1 MPIMDTLKHRRP
13 NVSVLSGSLP
23 KNCGRYG
30 TDKVLNEDYNE
41 MLQILSDNKVKFLV
55 VGAYAM
61 GAYGYPRATGD
72 FDIWIEASAENA
84 KRVYKSLAEF
94 GAPLEEVN
102 EQTFCEL
109 GIMFQIGV
117 APRRID
123 IITRIDGVEFEKAF
137 LQKYQIQINDIDVP
151 FISKDNLIKNKLST
165 GRDKDKLDADYLQS
179 DHST

>member
-1 MPIMDTLKHRRP
+1 
-13 NVSVLSGSLP
+13 
-23 KNCGRYG
+23 
-30 TDKVLNEDYNE
+30 VLNEDYNE
-41 MLQILSDNKVKFLV
+41 MLQILLDNKVKFLV

-72 FDIWIEASAENA
+72 FDIWVETSPENA

-102 EQTFCEL
+102 EKTFCEL

-123 IITRIDGVEFEKAF
+123 IITKIDGVEFDNAY
-137 LQKYQIQINDIDVP
+137 LQKNQIQIDDLNVP

-165 GRDKDKLDADYLQS
+165 GREKDKLDVDYLQS
-179 DHST
+179 DPSA

>member
-1 MPIMDTLKHRRP
+1 MYTLKPRRP
-13 NVSVLSGSLP
+13 NVSASSGRLP

-30 TDKVLNEDYNE
+30 TDRMLNEDYKE
-41 MLQILSDNKVKFLV
+41 MLQLLLDNKVRFLV

-72 FDIWIEASAENA
+72 FDIWVEASAENA

-94 GAPLEEVN
+94 GAPLAELT

-123 IITRIDGVEFEKAF
+123 IITRVDGVEFKQAYT
-137 LQKYQIQINDIDVP
+137 QKQQIQIDDLNVP
-151 FISKDNLIKNKLST
+151 FLSKADLIKNKLST
-165 GRDKDKLDADYLQS
+165 GREKDRLDADYLQS